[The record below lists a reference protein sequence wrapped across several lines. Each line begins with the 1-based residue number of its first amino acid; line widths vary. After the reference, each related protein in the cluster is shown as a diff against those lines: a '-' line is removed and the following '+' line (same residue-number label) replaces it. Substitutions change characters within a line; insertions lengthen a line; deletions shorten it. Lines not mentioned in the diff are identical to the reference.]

1 MPENK
6 RIPYAVWKVGD
17 EEYKLKLTTAAITKL
32 EQEFKTNLLNIL
44 MNQSMPSLFVM
55 LKIAHSAMQK
65 FNHGIKEKEVQ
76 ELFDQYLEDGGSQTE
91 FLTDVILPTFQ
102 ASGFFSVGME
112 EQMKDQL
119 LEAKEQMI

>member
-1 MPENK
+1 MSENK

-17 EEYKLKLTTAAITKL
+17 EEYKLKLTTSAITKL

-55 LKIAHSAMQK
+55 LKITHSAMQK

-112 EQMKDQL
+112 EKMKDQL

>member
-1 MPENK
+1 MSENK

-17 EEYKLKLTTAAITKL
+17 EEYKLKLTTAAVTKL

-55 LKIAHSAMQK
+55 LKITHAAMQK

>member
-1 MPENK
+1 MSENK

-17 EEYKLKLTTAAITKL
+17 EEYKLKLTTVAVTKL

-55 LKIAHSAMQK
+55 LKITHAAMQK

>member
-1 MPENK
+1 MSENR
-6 RIPYAVWKVGD
+6 RIPYATWKVGD
-17 EEYKLKLTTAAITKL
+17 EEYKLKLTTSAITKL

-44 MNQSMPSLFVM
+44 MSNSMPSLFIM
-55 LKIAHSAMQK
+55 LKVVHAAMQK

-76 ELFDQYLEDGGSQTE
+76 ELFDQYLDDGGSQTE

-119 LEAKEQMI
+119 QEAKEQMI